1 MKKKRTNES
10 VIFIFLWFLLFL
22 FIESSCSDDDST
34 LYYKAQILS
43 IEGSAGKAKIVSSAA
58 DEYSLYLQ
66 KGAIFLFSL
75 TNDTKKRNISKGD
88 MIVFQVK
95 RMIPYDDIEINHYV
109 FIEIQ
114 LINVYE

>member
-1 MKKKRTNES
+1 M
-10 VIFIFLWFLLFL
+10 
-22 FIESSCSDDDST
+22 
-34 LYYKAQILS
+34 
-43 IEGSAGKAKIVSSAA
+43 EGSAGKAKIVSSAA